1 MSTVTHGGKDNR
13 PLFDKLQEDRLDRGC
28 LAGKVDFDDLAFCLF
43 YEWKEKHKLAD
54 QVKVLKTDLKDA
66 TELNLALQDERDRL
80 HATSLQAVQQADR
93 ARAIAGWAVAAL
105 IIGSVIGWFW

>member
-1 MSTVTHGGKDNR
+1 MPDVIGSGRDDGASSDHAK
-13 PLFDKLQEDRLDRGC
+13 LDRRDR
-28 LAGKVDFDDLAFCLF
+28 ASATSQIEWEDFAYCYY
-43 YEWKEKHKLAD
+43 YEWKEKHKLAER
-54 QVKVLKTDLKDA
+54 VKALERELEDA
-66 TELNLALQDERDRL
+66 RRLRSALQDERDRL